1 MQETRNKIPAA
12 SVYIVEMRTIQSDIF
27 NRESIAKTMCKYI
40 VETPSD
46 IISPI
51 ILDGQWG
58 SGKTT
63 HAIRMRECIR
73 REYKDSVKCIYW
85 NASASDFSSDPL
97 AMFAAALYK
106 NIPVDK
112 KGEFEKNA
120 FSLCCGGALAF
131 TGSIINQLIQ
141 SKVGVDFTK
150 AVADAKS
157 GAAYISSPEL
167 EEKFASFLETAGD
180 NEKSIAAARVLVQL
194 LKEDTQSLVIII
206 DELDRCRPDFAL
218 KMIEIIKHLFDEVD
232 CKFLLVM
239 NKFSICSAIGS
250 LYGLNYGESLSYLS
264 KYIKTEFQLPR
275 SIIRGAYQDSE
286 LCAVCYF
293 YELLKRDG
301 ERPWRNNKLLSQL
314 VSYIIDTKSLQLRDI
329 EKWVRTI
336 RFIHTTIPK
345 GFMGD
350 SDDRNDFYDC
360 LICFLAYLLTF
371 EHDEAMK
378 MRSKETNTDLLLS
391 SIDCETD
398 PSKRIVIEDPDSI
411 KYIRFVLD
419 YFFANDDEERE
430 QVQREQA
437 LFNRWPMIEKGGQV
451 IDIWLTFATFMR

>member
-1 MQETRNKIPAA
+1 
-12 SVYIVEMRTIQSDIF
+12 
-27 NRESIAKTMCKYI
+27 MCKYI

-51 ILDGQWG
+51 ILDGPWG

-63 HAIRMRECIR
+63 HAIRMRECFR

-131 TGSIINQLIQ
+131 TGSVINQLIQ
-141 SKVGVDFTK
+141 SKVGVDFSK
-150 AVADAKS
+150 AVADAQS
-157 GAAYISSPEL
+157 GAAYLSSPEL
-167 EEKFASFLETAGD
+167 EEKFATFLDTAGD
-180 NEKSIAAARVLVQL
+180 NEKSIEAARVLVQL
-194 LKEDTQSLVIII
+194 LKGDTQSLIIII

-250 LYGLNYGESLSYLS
+250 LYGLNYEDSLSYLS
-264 KYIKTEFQLPR
+264 KYIKTNFQLPR
-275 SIIRGAYQDSE
+275 SIISEPYVDSE
-286 LCAVCYF
+286 LCAVRFF
-293 YELLKRDG
+293 YEEMKKEG
-301 ERPWRNNKLLSQL
+301 ERPWHRNELLRQF
-314 VSYIIDTKSLQLRDI
+314 VSFIIEEKSLQLRDI
-329 EKWVRTI
+329 EKLVRTI
-336 RFIHTTIPK
+336 RFIQNSIPK
-345 GFMGD
+345 GLIGD
-350 SDDRNDFYDC
+350 SSDRNDFYDC
-360 LICFLAYLLTF
+360 LICFLAYLLAF
-371 EHDEAMK
+371 EHDEAMR
-378 MRSKETNTDLLLS
+378 MRSNETNSDLVLS
-391 SIDCETD
+391 TIGCESD
-398 PSKRIVIEDPDSI
+398 PSKRLVLEEPDCI

-419 YFFANDDEERE
+419 YFFANTQKEKLRI
-430 QVQREQA
+430 QA
-437 LFNRWPMIEKGGQV
+437 SLGDFNHWESIKSGGQV
-451 IDIWLTFATFMR
+451 IDIWLTYATFMR

>member
-1 MQETRNKIPAA
+1 
-12 SVYIVEMRTIQSDIF
+12 
-27 NRESIAKTMCKYI
+27 MCKYI

-131 TGSIINQLIQ
+131 TGSVINQLIQ
-141 SKVGVDFTK
+141 SKVGVDFSK
-150 AVADAKS
+150 AVADAQS
-157 GAAYISSPEL
+157 GAAYLSSPEL
-167 EEKFASFLETAGD
+167 EEKFASFLDTAGD
-180 NEKSIAAARVLVQL
+180 NEKSIEAARVLVQL
-194 LKEDTQSLVIII
+194 LKGDTQSLIIII

-250 LYGLNYGESLSYLS
+250 LYGLNYEDSLSYLS
-264 KYIKTEFQLPR
+264 KYIKTNFQLPR
-275 SIIRGAYQDSE
+275 SIISEPYVDSE
-286 LCAVCYF
+286 LCAVRFF
-293 YELLKRDG
+293 YEEMKKEG
-301 ERPWRNNKLLSQL
+301 ERPWHRNELLRQF
-314 VSYIIDTKSLQLRDI
+314 VSFIIEEKSLQLRDI
-329 EKWVRTI
+329 EKLVRTI
-336 RFIHTTIPK
+336 RFIQNSIPK
-345 GFMGD
+345 GLIGD
-350 SDDRNDFYDC
+350 STDRNDFYDC
-360 LICFLAYLLTF
+360 LICFLAYLLAF
-371 EHDEAMK
+371 EHDEAMR
-378 MRSKETNTDLLLS
+378 MRSNETNSDLVLS
-391 SIDCETD
+391 TIGCESD
-398 PSKRIVIEDPDSI
+398 PSKRLVLEEPDCI

-419 YFFANDDEERE
+419 YFFANTQKEK
-430 QVQREQA
+430 QRIQA
-437 LFNRWPMIEKGGQV
+437 SLGDFNHWESIKSGGQV
-451 IDIWLTFATFMR
+451 IDIWLTYATFMR